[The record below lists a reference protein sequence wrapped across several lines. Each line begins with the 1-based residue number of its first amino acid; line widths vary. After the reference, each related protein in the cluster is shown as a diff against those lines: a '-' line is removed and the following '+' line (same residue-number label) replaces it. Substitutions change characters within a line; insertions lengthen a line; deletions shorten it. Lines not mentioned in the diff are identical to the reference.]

1 MRKAQITRRQA
12 EAMTDDLGPEPTE
25 LQENKALVYER
36 HDIYEL
42 LDDIDN
48 ELAAETNLDFEYR
61 IPTRPEPIS
70 TPWMRRSEEERDHIR
85 RRRRMRALPSITRDE
100 LPDAHGRAA

>member
-42 LDDIDN
+42 LDDIDD
-48 ELAAETNLDFEYR
+48 ELAAETNLDCSYR
-61 IPTRPEPIS
+61 TPTDPEPIS
-70 TPWMRRSEEERDHIR
+70 TPWMRMSEAERDHIR
-85 RRRRMRALPSITRDE
+85 RRRRLSALPSITRTKLSDT
-100 LPDAHGRAA
+100 ARWAA

>member
-12 EAMTDDLGPEPTE
+12 EAMTDDLGPSATA

-42 LDDIDN
+42 LGDIDN
-48 ELAAETNLDFEYR
+48 ELIAETNLDHTYR
-61 IPTRPEPIS
+61 TRTAPEPVS
-70 TPWMRRSEEERDHIR
+70 TPWMRMSEEEREQIR
-85 RRRRMRALPSITRDE
+85 RRRRMRALPSISHRE
-100 LPDAHGRAA
+100 LPDTARRAA

>member
-12 EAMTDDLGPEPTE
+12 EAMTDDLGPSAPE

-48 ELAAETNLDFEYR
+48 ELLAETNLDQTYR
-61 IPTRPEPIS
+61 THTAPEPVS
-70 TPWMRRSEEERDHIR
+70 TPWMRMSAEKREQIR
-85 RRRRMRALPSITRDE
+85 RRRQLHALPSISHRE
-100 LPDAHGRAA
+100 LPDTDSRAA